1 MIGTG
6 IFVGIGLA
14 AGASPGLVIAIGL
27 AALVAWIN
35 SMGEAQL
42 ATPEE
47 SFESLMHP
55 SWLQFAAD
63 WILFLAK
70 LTSAAT
76 ATLGLSGYLLGN
88 LHPSA
93 PFWLV
98 PTALLVL
105 WIISGIG
112 MRRRLSGRFVILTMP
127 MAVVA
132 LVGLIL
138 AGLPALRLP
147 VLGQSLPELL
157 SGNLLQATALLTV
170 AYAGYEGLV
179 PQTTLQLS
187 RQGLRATQWAIGLA
201 WLLYSGVA
209 VIIVELMGTLVLN
222 SVTQA
227 TLSPL
232 IVVMQL
238 LSVPVGGAVI
248 RLGGIAGLAG
258 IVGLLLPKLTDRL
271 LLITQPLDG
280 SETWQLRSTSL
291 NFSPQMSWVLIT
303 IAISCILLIGD
314 IQPIWSFSCVAF
326 LLRYAL
332 VHLQALQQ
340 SQFRLYWRGWNGLGV
355 GICLVLA
362 LWIDWSMW
370 LVCLG
375 LMSLGLIWRGMT
387 QWSQEE

>member
-1 MIGTG
+1 
-6 IFVGIGLA
+6 
-14 AGASPGLVIAIGL
+14 
-27 AALVAWIN
+27 
-35 SMGEAQL
+35 
-42 ATPEE
+42 
-47 SFESLMHP
+47 
-55 SWLQFAAD
+55 
-63 WILFLAK
+63 
-70 LTSAAT
+70 
-76 ATLGLSGYLLGN
+76 
-88 LHPSA
+88 
-93 PFWLV
+93 
-98 PTALLVL
+98 
-105 WIISGIG
+105 
-112 MRRRLSGRFVILTMP
+112 
-127 MAVVA
+127 
-132 LVGLIL
+132 
-138 AGLPALRLP
+138 
-147 VLGQSLPELL
+147 
-157 SGNLLQATALLTV
+157 
-170 AYAGYEGLV
+170 
-179 PQTTLQLS
+179 
-187 RQGLRATQWAIGLA
+187 
-201 WLLYSGVA
+201 VA

-232 IVVMQL
+232 IAVMQL